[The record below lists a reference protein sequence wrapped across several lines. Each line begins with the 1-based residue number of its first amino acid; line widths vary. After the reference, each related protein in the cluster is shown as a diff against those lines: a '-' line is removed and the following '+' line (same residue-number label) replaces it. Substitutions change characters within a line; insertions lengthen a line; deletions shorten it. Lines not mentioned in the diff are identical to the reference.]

1 MKKIITMFAFILSA
15 ISLFANTTSIPSDF
29 DKMKVG
35 ESCIPN
41 WVNQDTKNPDCGV
54 GSVIAGTDEKQP
66 FFNVKTDK
74 IDTSFYQETM
84 IPAKPGDALIFRIT
98 AKGKGKISV
107 GCYGY
112 TAAGKNFP
120 LPRRLRTF
128 DVKENSSSFRAV
140 IALSDKGRLPLGKI
154 RPCFTIHKDS
164 DITIEKI
171 ELSYFAK

>member
-1 MKKIITMFAFILSA
+1 MKKITVLLAFIISSV
-15 ISLFANTTSIPSDF
+15 SLFANTATVSSDF
-29 DKMKVG
+29 EKMKIG
-35 ESCIPN
+35 ESCIPG
-41 WVNQDTKNPDCGV
+41 WINQDVKNPDCGV
-54 GSVIAGTDEKQP
+54 GSVIAGKDEKQP
-66 FFNVKTDK
+66 FFNVKTEK
-74 IDTSFYQETM
+74 IDTSFYRETM
-84 IPAKPGDALIFRIT
+84 LPAKPGDALIFKIT
-98 AKGKGKISV
+98 VKGKGKISV

-112 TAAGKNFP
+112 TAAGRNFP

-128 DVKENSSSFRAV
+128 NVTENSKSFRAV